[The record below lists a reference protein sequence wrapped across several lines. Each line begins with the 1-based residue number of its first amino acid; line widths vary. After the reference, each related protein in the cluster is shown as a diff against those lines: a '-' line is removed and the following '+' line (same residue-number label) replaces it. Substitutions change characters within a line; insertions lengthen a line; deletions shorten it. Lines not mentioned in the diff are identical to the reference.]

1 MGFFTNKVKSVI
13 KQKIAS
19 NLISGFQ
26 NAAFGQ
32 PKKLA
37 AKLASKSPLD
47 MSQSPVA
54 HMGQVANPYNYG
66 VASYPQE
73 TTNLGDGHYIIFD
86 VIENKKTSYGGG
98 GSTPG
103 DKANSKAVPKSL
115 GRVGEAKLNAFQ
127 SKRLSRL
134 KAQGFASGDEKILRN
149 QASGINSKKAL
160 QTHTRISDS
169 IILYTPPSV
178 KFDYKVGYEQVDTG
192 IVGTMGGFFD
202 GKGFLE
208 TVSVGGDVLKNF
220 LESVSKAALEIA
232 LPGLGAAVDKG
243 RGFSQNPN
251 SEMVFKSVPFRSF
264 NFPYEFA
271 PKNEKEKDEVQRII
285 EIFKFHMMP
294 EKRGLGY
301 LTAPS
306 QFQIT
311 YMYRDGANMYIPKI
325 SRCALT
331 DMSIDYSPEGVF
343 TTFKGD
349 DKGAAPVLS
358 KMDLTFSEMEIMT
371 KETIAVGY

>member
-19 NLISGFQ
+19 NLIQGFS

-37 AKLASKSPLD
+37 AKLANKSPLD

-54 HMGQVANPYNYG
+54 HMEQVANPFNFG

-73 TTNLGDGHYIIFD
+73 TTNLADGHYIIFD
-86 VIENKKTSYGGG
+86 VIQLNKSNYGVSEPPTG
-98 GSTPG
+98 PNQNA
-103 DKANSKAVPKSL
+103 KAFPESL
-115 GRVGEAKLNAFQ
+115 GQVGEAKLNAFKG
-127 SKRLSRL
+127 KRLARL
-134 KAQGFASGDEKILRN
+134 KEQGFAKGDEKILRK
-149 QASGINSKKAL
+149 QSSGITTKKHL
-160 QTHTRISDS
+160 QTHSRISDS
-169 IILYTPPSV
+169 IILYTPPAV
-178 KFDYKVGYEQVDTG
+178 KFDYKVGYEQIDTG
-192 IVGTMGGFFD
+192 IVGVMAGFFD
-202 GKGFLE
+202 GKGALGDSLKGLGANFLE
-208 TVSVGGDVLKNF
+208 TVAKT
-220 LESVSKAALEIA
+220 AIEIA
-232 LPGLGAAVDKG
+232 LPGIGAAVDKG

-251 SEMVFKSVPFRSF
+251 LEMVFKSVPFRSF
-264 NFPYEFA
+264 SFPFEFA

-285 EIFKFHMMP
+285 EMFKFHMLP
-294 EKRGLGY
+294 EKFSEGY

-331 DMSIDYSPEGVF
+331 DLSIDYSPEGVF

-349 DKGAAPVLS
+349 DKGAAPVLT
-358 KMDLTFSEMEIMT
+358 KLDLTFTEMEIMT
-371 KETIAVGY
+371 KETVAVGH

>member
-54 HMGQVANPYNYG
+54 HMGQVANPFNYG
-66 VASYPQE
+66 VATYPQE

-86 VIENKKTSYGGG
+86 VIENNKTSYG
-98 GSTPG
+98 
-103 DKANSKAVPKSL
+103 AVPMTDFDDVKSYPKSL
-115 GRVGEAKLNAFQ
+115 GQVGESKLNAFQ
-127 SKRLSRL
+127 KKRLQKL
-134 KAQGFASGDEKILRN
+134 KAQGFAKGDEKILRN
-149 QASGINSKKAL
+149 QTSGINSKSRL

-169 IILYTPPSV
+169 IILYTPPAV
-178 KFDYKVGYEQVDTG
+178 KFDYKVGYENIDTG
-192 IVGTMGGFFD
+192 IAGLVGSIGSIKDLIGAKGAGI
-202 GKGFLE
+202 GKTFIEGI
-208 TVSVGGDVLKNF
+208 
-220 LESVSKAALEIA
+220 SKAAIEIA
-232 LPGLGAAVDKG
+232 LPGFGAAIDKG
-243 RGFSQNPN
+243 LGRSINPN
-251 SEMVFKSVPFRSF
+251 AELVFKNVPFRSF
-264 NFPYEFA
+264 SFPFEFA
-271 PKNEKEKDEVQRII
+271 PKNEQEKEDVQKILSM
-285 EIFKFHMMP
+285 FKFHMMP
-294 EKRGLGY
+294 EKGGEGY
-301 LTAPS
+301 LTAPA

-343 TTFKGD
+343 TTFKAD
-349 DKGAAPVLS
+349 DKGAAPVLT
-358 KMDLTFSEMEIMT
+358 KMDLSFTEMEIMT
-371 KETIAVGY
+371 KETIATGH

>member
-1 MGFFTNKVKSVI
+1 MGFFTNKVKSII

-19 NLISGFQ
+19 NLISGLN

-37 AKLASKSPLD
+37 AKLANKSPLD

-54 HMGQVANPYNYG
+54 HMNPVANPFNYG
-66 VASYPQE
+66 VATYPQE
-73 TTNLGDGHYIIFD
+73 TSNLADGHYVIFD
-86 VIENKKTSYGGG
+86 VIENKKSRM
-98 GSTPG
+98 
-103 DKANSKAVPKSL
+103 SKDRNEEAYPESL
-115 GRVGEAKLNAFQ
+115 GQVGEGKLQAFQ
-127 SKRLSRL
+127 AKRLDRL
-134 KAQGFASGDEKILRN
+134 KKQKFQGGESILRK
-149 QASGINSKKAL
+149 QASGINSKAKF
-160 QTHTRISDS
+160 QTHNRISDS

-178 KFDYKVGYEQVDTG
+178 KFDYKVGYEPVDSG
-192 IVGTMGGFFD
+192 IIGTMTGFFD
-202 GKGFLE
+202 GKGFME
-208 TVSVGGDVLKNF
+208 GAAITGDVMTQFVEAVTVS
-220 LESVSKAALEIA
+220 ALEIA

-243 RGFSQNPN
+243 RGFSRNPN
-251 SEMVFKSVPFRSF
+251 TEMVFKTVPFRSF
-264 NFPYEFA
+264 SFPYEFA

-311 YMYRDGANMYIPKI
+311 YMYRDGANMYVPKI

-331 DMSIDYSPEGVF
+331 DLSLDYSPEGVF

-349 DKGAAPVLS
+349 DKGAAPVLT

-371 KETIAVGY
+371 KETIAVGH